1 MIRIGEEKM
10 GIEKAK
16 VILDKALQRCQEY
29 NWKDWSEP
37 AVEELILDVKS
48 ALNKYEAPARIETQ
62 ADRNDEIDI
71 LASYEKSRRQLSRE

>member
-1 MIRIGEEKM
+1 M

-16 VILDKALQRCQEY
+16 VILDRALQRCQEY

-37 AVEELILDVKS
+37 AVEKLILDVKS
-48 ALNKYEAPARIETQ
+48 ALNEYEAPARIETQ

>member
-1 MIRIGEEKM
+1 M

-37 AVEELILDVKS
+37 AVEKLILDVKS
-48 ALNKYEAPARIETQ
+48 ALNE
-62 ADRNDEIDI
+62 DEV
-71 LASYEKSRRQLSRE
+71 E